1 MSANKLNAENALR
14 MIEAAA
20 AENRRVL
27 GVDGFRIVPDGYVAA
42 LDLILDVS
50 PDNAAEVALAK
61 ATAFIRANSSEEV
74 VFELV
79 IESKPPDSFPTF
91 QTTQNPS
98 GIILPLQKHP
108 DLLDSAGHMQQRRAS
123 SP

>member
-27 GVDGFRIVPDGYVAA
+27 GADGFRIVPDGYVAA

-50 PDNAAEVALAK
+50 TDNAAEVALAK

-79 IESKPPDSFPTF
+79 IES
-91 QTTQNPS
+91 
-98 GIILPLQKHP
+98 
-108 DLLDSAGHMQQRRAS
+108 
-123 SP
+123 